1 MMKHVHDIIQRY
13 HHWPGTHPI
22 PPSNQVKGYEVGYA
36 SNKQKCPP
44 HKLGILLL

>member
-1 MMKHVHDIIQRY
+1 
-13 HHWPGTHPI
+13 
-22 PPSNQVKGYEVGYA
+22 VKGYEVGYA